1 MRSVGAGGRHIAAAR
16 ASELVFFAF
25 VILFFSRGR
34 YPPPVGSR
42 GRRIGLQARV
52 MERPDIL
59 IIGGGT
65 AGCVLAARL
74 SENPAWNVLLVEA
87 GPDLPP
93 DKLPADIAD
102 IFPRAYANPA
112 YFWPQLKARTVS
124 SEAKS
129 YSQAKLLGGGS
140 SVMGLW
146 ALRGLADDYDGWAAS
161 GATGWA
167 YSDVEPF
174 FRRLE
179 REVDDAGPETNAPI
193 PILRVPREKWPPFD
207 RALADAA
214 GRRGVPFLP
223 RFEAGLE
230 GVSAVPITSAG
241 TIRACG
247 ANVYLTADVRCRP
260 NLGIYTETEVR
271 RLIFRDRRVV
281 GAEILRRGG
290 RTMRV
295 EAQRVIVSAGAI
307 HSPALLLR
315 SGIGPAGDLNPF
327 SIPLLADLPVGQN
340 LQNHVFAHLGA
351 VIRPGA
357 RQDVDQRFYCMAGA
371 RLSSKQVN
379 APAGDLFISFIARTS
394 GRAHGN
400 RIGIIGPSLYAPYS
414 RGAVRLGGRAPHHPL
429 DVDFRLLSD
438 PLDRERLLIA
448 ARFARELL
456 ADEAIRGTVLET
468 FLLPANPP
476 IRLLNAPGISATILN
491 GLLAMVID
499 SGGPLRRHAL
509 ELGIGRGRLVSDFR
523 SEAQFDECVLA
534 SATPMFHPV
543 GTCAIGTVVDS
554 QLRVRGVEG
563 LYVADASVMPVIPR
577 ANTNIPT
584 LMVAEKAAVH
594 IARDLR
600 RDVS

>member
-1 MRSVGAGGRHIAAAR
+1 
-16 ASELVFFAF
+16 
-25 VILFFSRGR
+25 
-34 YPPPVGSR
+34 
-42 GRRIGLQARV
+42 
-52 MERPDIL
+52 MERRDVL

-74 SENPAWNVLLVEA
+74 TENPAWNVLLVEA

-93 DKLPADIAD
+93 DKLPADVAD
-102 IFPRAYANPA
+102 VFPRAYANPA

-124 SEAKS
+124 SEAKP

-146 ALRGLADDYDGWAAS
+146 ALRGLPDDYDGWAAR

-167 YSDVEPF
+167 HADVEPF

-179 REVDDAGPETNAPI
+179 REIEGHEDPNAPI
-193 PILRVPREKWPPFD
+193 PILRVPRERWPPFD
-207 RALADAA
+207 AALADAA
-214 GRRGVPFLP
+214 ARRGIAFLP
-223 RFEAGLE
+223 RFEAGVE

-247 ANVYLTADVRCRP
+247 ANVYLTAEVRRRP
-260 NLGIYTETEVR
+260 SLAILTETEVR
-271 RLIFRDRRVV
+271 QLIFRDRRVM
-281 GAEILRRGG
+281 GAEIVGRGG
-290 RTMRV
+290 RTTRI
-295 EAQRVIVSAGAI
+295 EARHVILAAGAI

-315 SGIGPAGDLNPF
+315 SGIGPAADL
-327 SIPLLADLPVGQN
+327 IPLGIPVLADLPVGQN

-357 RQDVDQRFYCMAGA
+357 RQDPAQRFYCMAGA

-394 GRAHGN
+394 GRPHGN
-400 RIGIIGPSLYAPYS
+400 RIGMIGPSLYAPYS
-414 RGAVRLGGRAPHHPL
+414 RGAVRLRGRAPHHPL

-448 ARFARELL
+448 ARFARDLL
-456 ADEAIRGTVLET
+456 ADEAVRGTVLET
-468 FLLPANPP
+468 FVLPANPP

-491 GLLAMVID
+491 TLLAAVID

-509 ELGIGRGRLVSDFR
+509 ELGIGRRRLIQHFR
-523 SEAQFDECVLA
+523 TDAQFDECVLA
-534 SATPMFHPV
+534 SATAMFHPV
-543 GTCAIGTVVDS
+543 GTCAIGSVVDP
-554 QLRVRGVEG
+554 QLRVRGIDG

-594 IARDLR
+594 IAQDLR
-600 RDVS
+600 ASG

>member
-1 MRSVGAGGRHIAAAR
+1 MPKPIFTGCCALGAEIGSDNAASAMAPASPRISFFIQTPPGRSLSFTCALSALAGVTSPPRAR
-16 ASELVFFAF
+16 ANWFFWPLSSCFLVG
-25 VILFFSRGR
+25 VVTHH
-34 YPPPVGSR
+34 PVGSR
-42 GRRIGLQARV
+42 GRRIGLKARV

-112 YFWPQLKARTVS
+112 YFWPQLKACTVS

-247 ANVYLTADVRCRP
+247 ANVYLTA
-260 NLGIYTETEVR
+260 
-271 RLIFRDRRVV
+271 
-281 GAEILRRGG
+281 
-290 RTMRV
+290 
-295 EAQRVIVSAGAI
+295 
-307 HSPALLLR
+307 
-315 SGIGPAGDLNPF
+315 
-327 SIPLLADLPVGQN
+327 
-340 LQNHVFAHLGA
+340 
-351 VIRPGA
+351 
-357 RQDVDQRFYCMAGA
+357 
-371 RLSSKQVN
+371 
-379 APAGDLFISFIARTS
+379 
-394 GRAHGN
+394 
-400 RIGIIGPSLYAPYS
+400 
-414 RGAVRLGGRAPHHPL
+414 
-429 DVDFRLLSD
+429 
-438 PLDRERLLIA
+438 
-448 ARFARELL
+448 
-456 ADEAIRGTVLET
+456 
-468 FLLPANPP
+468 
-476 IRLLNAPGISATILN
+476 
-491 GLLAMVID
+491 
-499 SGGPLRRHAL
+499 
-509 ELGIGRGRLVSDFR
+509 
-523 SEAQFDECVLA
+523 
-534 SATPMFHPV
+534 
-543 GTCAIGTVVDS
+543 
-554 QLRVRGVEG
+554 
-563 LYVADASVMPVIPR
+563 
-577 ANTNIPT
+577 
-584 LMVAEKAAVH
+584 
-594 IARDLR
+594 
-600 RDVS
+600 

>member
-1 MRSVGAGGRHIAAAR
+1 
-16 ASELVFFAF
+16 
-25 VILFFSRGR
+25 
-34 YPPPVGSR
+34 
-42 GRRIGLQARV
+42 
-52 MERPDIL
+52 MERRDVL

-74 SENPAWNVLLVEA
+74 TENPAWNVLLVEA

-93 DKLPADIAD
+93 DKLPADVAD
-102 IFPRAYANPA
+102 VFPRAYANPA
-112 YFWPQLKARTVS
+112 YFWPQLKAHTVS
-124 SEAKS
+124 SEAKP

-146 ALRGLADDYDGWAAS
+146 ALRGLPDDYDGWAAR

-167 YSDVEPF
+167 HADVEPF

-179 REVDDAGPETNAPI
+179 REIEGHEDPNAPI
-193 PILRVPREKWPPFD
+193 PILRVPRERWPPFD
-207 RALADAA
+207 AALADAA
-214 GRRGVPFLP
+214 ARRGIAFLP
-223 RFEAGLE
+223 RFEAGVE

-247 ANVYLTADVRCRP
+247 ANVYLTAEVRRRP
-260 NLGIYTETEVR
+260 SLAILTETEVR
-271 RLIFRDRRVV
+271 QLIFRDRRVM
-281 GAEILRRGG
+281 GAEIVGRGG
-290 RTMRV
+290 RTTRI
-295 EAQRVIVSAGAI
+295 EARHVILAAGAI

-315 SGIGPAGDLNPF
+315 SGIGPAADL
-327 SIPLLADLPVGQN
+327 IPLGIPVLADLPVGQN

-357 RQDVDQRFYCMAGA
+357 RQDPAQRFYCMAGA

-394 GRAHGN
+394 GRPHGN
-400 RIGIIGPSLYAPYS
+400 RIGMIGPSLYAPYS
-414 RGAVRLGGRAPHHPL
+414 RGAVRLRGRAPHHPL

-448 ARFARELL
+448 ARFARDLL
-456 ADEAIRGTVLET
+456 ADEAVRGTVLET
-468 FLLPANPP
+468 FVLPANPP

-491 GLLAMVID
+491 TLLAAVID

-509 ELGIGRGRLVSDFR
+509 ELGIGRRRLIQHFR
-523 SEAQFDECVLA
+523 TDAQFDECVLA
-534 SATPMFHPV
+534 SATAMFHPV
-543 GTCAIGTVVDS
+543 GTCAIGSVVDP
-554 QLRVRGVEG
+554 QLRVRGIEG

-594 IARDLR
+594 IAQDLR
-600 RDVS
+600 ASG

>member
-1 MRSVGAGGRHIAAAR
+1 
-16 ASELVFFAF
+16 
-25 VILFFSRGR
+25 
-34 YPPPVGSR
+34 
-42 GRRIGLQARV
+42 
-52 MERPDIL
+52 MERPDVL

-93 DKLPADIAD
+93 DKLPADVAD
-102 IFPRAYANPA
+102 VFPRAYANPA

-146 ALRGLADDYDGWAAS
+146 ALRGLPDDYNGWAAL
-161 GATGWA
+161 GATGWTYA
-167 YSDVEPF
+167 DVEPF
-174 FRRLE
+174 FHKLE
-179 REVDDAGPETNAPI
+179 REIDGPDEDPNAPI
-193 PILRVPREKWPPFD
+193 PILRVPRDAWPPFD

-214 GRRGVPFLP
+214 ARHGIGFLP
-223 RFEAGLE
+223 RFEAGVE

-241 TIRACG
+241 VERACG
-247 ANVYLTADVRCRP
+247 ANVYLNAEVRQRP
-260 NLGIYTETEVR
+260 NLAIFTETEVR
-271 RLIFRDRRVV
+271 ALIFRDRRVA

-290 RTMRV
+290 RTTRI
-295 EAQRVIVSAGAI
+295 EAARVIVSAGAI

-315 SGIGPAGDLNPF
+315 SGIGPSGDL
-327 SIPLLADLPVGQN
+327 SPLGIQVLADLPVGQN

-357 RQDVDQRFYCMAGA
+357 RQDVAQRFYCMAGA
-371 RLSSKQVN
+371 RLSSARLSSKQAN
-379 APAGDLFISFIARTS
+379 APAGDLFVSFIARTS

-400 RIGIIGPSLYAPYS
+400 RIGMIGPSLYAPYS
-414 RGAVRLGGRAPHHPL
+414 RGAVRLRSKAPQHPL

-438 PLDRERLLIA
+438 PLDRERLLVA
-448 ARFARELL
+448 SRFARDLL
-456 ADEAIRGTVLET
+456 ADDAVRGTVLET
-468 FLLPANPP
+468 FVLPANPP
-476 IRLLNAPGISATILN
+476 IRALNAPGFSATILN
-491 GLLAMVID
+491 RLLALVID

-509 ELGIGRGRLVSDFR
+509 ELGIGRGRLIRDFR
-523 SEAQFDECVLA
+523 SDAQFDECVLA
-534 SATPMFHPV
+534 SATPMFHPA
-543 GTCAIGTVVDS
+543 GTCAIGSVIDP
-554 QLRVRGVEG
+554 QLRVRGIEG

-594 IARDLR
+594 IASDLR
-600 RDVS
+600 LGRT

>member
-1 MRSVGAGGRHIAAAR
+1 
-16 ASELVFFAF
+16 
-25 VILFFSRGR
+25 
-34 YPPPVGSR
+34 
-42 GRRIGLQARV
+42 
-52 MERPDIL
+52 MENPDIL

-74 SENPAWNVLLVEA
+74 SENPSWKVLLVEA
-87 GPDLPP
+87 GPDMPP
-93 DKLPADIAD
+93 DKLPADVAD
-102 IFPRAYANPA
+102 VFPRAYANPA

-124 SEAKS
+124 AEAKP

-146 ALRGLADDYDGWAAS
+146 ALRGLPDDYDGWVAR
-161 GATGWA
+161 GATGWSHA
-167 YSDVEPF
+167 EVEPF

-179 REVDDAGPETNAPI
+179 REIGDADEDANAPI
-193 PILRVPREKWPPFD
+193 PILRVPREEWPPFD

-214 GRRGVPFLP
+214 ARKGVPLLP
-223 RFEAGLE
+223 RFESGVA

-241 TIRACG
+241 TARACG
-247 ANVYLTADVRCRP
+247 ANVYLTAEVRRRP
-260 NLGIYTETEVR
+260 NLAIFTDTEVR
-271 RLIFRDRRVV
+271 RLVFRDRHVA
-281 GAEILRRGG
+281 GAEILRRGD
-290 RTMRV
+290 RATRI
-295 EAQRVIVSAGAI
+295 EAPRIIMTAGAI

-315 SGIGPAGDLNPF
+315 SGVGPAVDLGPLG
-327 SIPLLADLPVGQN
+327 IPVLADLPVGQN

-357 RQDVDQRFYCMAGA
+357 RQDVGQRFYCMAGA
-371 RLSSKQVN
+371 RLSSGHAN

-400 RIGIIGPSLYAPYS
+400 RIGMIGPSLYAPYS
-414 RGAVRLGGRAPHHPL
+414 RGAVRLTGRQAHHPL

-438 PLDRERLLIA
+438 PLDRERLQIA
-448 ARFARELL
+448 ARFARDLL
-456 ADEAIRGTVLET
+456 ADTAVRATVLET
-468 FLLPANPP
+468 FVLPANPP
-476 IRLLNAPGISATILN
+476 IRALNAPGLSATILN
-491 GLLAMVID
+491 TLLAVVID

-509 ELGIGRGRLVSDFR
+509 ELGIGRGRLLSGFR
-523 SEAQFDECVLA
+523 SDAQFDECVLA

-543 GTCAIGTVVDS
+543 GTCAIGAVVDP
-554 QLRVRGVEG
+554 QLRVRGIGG

-584 LMVAEKAAVH
+584 LMVAEKASVH

-600 RDVS
+600 AGS

>member
-1 MRSVGAGGRHIAAAR
+1 
-16 ASELVFFAF
+16 
-25 VILFFSRGR
+25 
-34 YPPPVGSR
+34 
-42 GRRIGLQARV
+42 
-52 MERPDIL
+52 MERRDVL

-74 SENPAWNVLLVEA
+74 TENPAWNVLLVEA

-93 DKLPADIAD
+93 DKLPADVAD
-102 IFPRAYANPA
+102 VFPRAYANPA

-124 SEAKS
+124 SEAKP

-146 ALRGLADDYDGWAAS
+146 ALRGLPDDYDGWAAR

-167 YSDVEPF
+167 HADVEPF

-179 REVDDAGPETNAPI
+179 REIEGHEDPNAPI
-193 PILRVPREKWPPFD
+193 PILRVPRERWPPFD
-207 RALADAA
+207 AALAEAA
-214 GRRGVPFLP
+214 VRRGIAFLP
-223 RFEAGLE
+223 RFEAGVE

-241 TIRACG
+241 ATRACG
-247 ANVYLTADVRCRP
+247 ANVYLTAEVRRRP
-260 NLGIYTETEVR
+260 SLAILTETEVR
-271 RLIFRDRRVV
+271 QLIFRDRRVM
-281 GAEILRRGG
+281 GAEIVGRGG
-290 RTMRV
+290 RTTRI
-295 EAQRVIVSAGAI
+295 EARHVILAAGAI

-315 SGIGPAGDLNPF
+315 SGIGPAADL
-327 SIPLLADLPVGQN
+327 IPLGIPVLADLPVGQN

-357 RQDVDQRFYCMAGA
+357 RQDPAQRFYCMAGA

-394 GRAHGN
+394 GRPHGN
-400 RIGIIGPSLYAPYS
+400 RIGMIGPSLYAPYS
-414 RGAVRLGGRAPHHPL
+414 RGAVRLRGRAPHHPL

-448 ARFARELL
+448 ARFARDLL
-456 ADEAIRGTVLET
+456 ADEAVRGTVLET
-468 FLLPANPP
+468 FVLPANPP

-491 GLLAMVID
+491 TLLAAVID

-509 ELGIGRGRLVSDFR
+509 ELGIGRRRLIQHFR
-523 SEAQFDECVLA
+523 TDAQFDECVLA
-534 SATPMFHPV
+534 SATAMFHPV
-543 GTCAIGTVVDS
+543 GTCAIGSVVDP
-554 QLRVRGVEG
+554 QLRVRGIEG

-594 IARDLR
+594 IAQDLR
-600 RDVS
+600 ASG

>member
-1 MRSVGAGGRHIAAAR
+1 MFFVEALNKPMAASRSFDQR
-16 ASELVFFAF
+16 L
-25 VILFFSRGR
+25 
-34 YPPPVGSR
+34 
-42 GRRIGLQARV
+42 IGD
-52 MERPDIL
+52 MENPDVL

-74 SENPAWNVLLVEA
+74 SENSSSQVLLVEA
-87 GPDLPP
+87 GPDMPA

-102 IFPRAYANPA
+102 VFPRAYANPT
-112 YFWPQLKARTVS
+112 YFWPQLKARTVT
-124 SEAKS
+124 SEANA

-146 ALRGLADDYDGWAAS
+146 ALRGLPDDYDGWAAR
-161 GATGWA
+161 GATGWR

-179 REVDDAGPETNAPI
+179 REMHGADEDPAAPI
-193 PILRVPREKWPPFD
+193 PILRVPREEWPPFD
-207 RALADAA
+207 RALAEAA
-214 GRRGVPFLP
+214 ARRGLAFFP
-223 RFEAGLE
+223 RFEAGVE

-241 TIRACG
+241 TVRACG
-247 ANVYLTADVRCRP
+247 ANVYLSADVRRRP
-260 NLGIYTETEVR
+260 NLAIYTETEVR
-271 RLIFRDRRVV
+271 RLIFHERRVA

-290 RTMRV
+290 RAMRIQ
-295 EAQRVIVSAGAI
+295 AGRVIVAAGAI

-315 SGIGPAGDLNPF
+315 SGIGPAGDLSPLG
-327 SIPLLADLPVGQN
+327 IPILADLPVGQN

-357 RQDVDQRFYCMAGA
+357 RQDPAQRFYCMAGA
-371 RLSSKQVN
+371 RLSSARLSSKHVD
-379 APAGDLFISFIARTS
+379 APPGDLFVSFIARTS
-394 GRAHGN
+394 GGAHGN
-400 RIGIIGPSLYAPYS
+400 RLGMVGPSLYAPYS
-414 RGAVRLGGRAPHHPL
+414 RGAVRLRGHAPQHPL

-438 PLDRERLLIA
+438 PLDRERLLVA
-448 ARFARELL
+448 ARFARDLL
-456 ADEAIRGTVLET
+456 ADEAVRATVLET

-476 IRLLNAPGISATILN
+476 IRLLNAPGLSATILN
-491 GLLAMVID
+491 RLLAFVID

-509 ELGIGRGRLVSDFR
+509 ELGIGRGRLLGDFASD
-523 SEAQFDECVLA
+523 AQFEDCVLA

-543 GTCAIGTVVDS
+543 GTCAIGTVVDP

-594 IARDLR
+594 IAQDLR
-600 RDVS
+600 RGVT